1 MQKVENWTRLGHIY
15 ADCSVLAGNMMLMTF
30 DKNKKSVDSI
40 SAWLWQTLQFKNNLF
55 ELKLYL

>member
-30 DKNKKSVDSI
+30 DKNKKVLIAYQPGYDRLCNSKI
-40 SAWLWQTLQFKNNLF
+40 IFLN
-55 ELKLYL
+55 